1 MNVKNFFT
9 KVTVVLLACLL
20 IFMGIGNLLSGDD
33 EKEEVARVG
42 KEVITSDEYKSLYQN
57 YGKQI
62 SGSDA
67 SREQVKKLKYDLL
80 NALIEQKLL
89 FNLTSELG
97 LTVGEESIK
106 NHIKNTKYF
115 QNDKGEFDKN
125 KFYETLNDLH
135 MTEKEYIAK
144 LEKVLPAMMFMTSLF
159 KDNYPVTFGE
169 KIDEQIYKSRYQTRV
184 VDIVKITEDAVTNIP
199 EPDDQALLDLYER
212 NKSHFYYPEYRTAQY
227 ISLGQKYFEDQIK
240 ISDEEV
246 DGIIEQQELKNQRD
260 IFNAIFS
267 TKEEAETARRA
278 FEEGKTSFE
287 QIVEEFGKA
296 KLEETR
302 VNNITK
308 DFLPEDVREKVFA
321 LKVGEVSE
329 VSEVLASSFGWHIV
343 KVESAHQISD
353 EDLVDLKK
361 DIKSVLTNQK
371 SFERVNDFIN
381 QVNYKIY
388 NGSEIEEI
396 LSEYNLPIQTIG
408 PVDASGKDQ
417 SGNNVGD
424 SGDLISFIFSR
435 EKDQKGYFKGVGD
448 AVVSVKIV
456 DIFPPKLQSFE
467 EGKALAVELWRSE
480 FIKERMF
487 KFGQEVAVQLREKT
501 DLEEIQ
507 GVELVKG
514 QQMHRNKVDQQ
525 NYPFSFVEEIF
536 NMKTTGSVTDPIQ
549 YNNEI
554 IIGVLKEMHSSN
566 GKLNTLD
573 TGKRVMISLKEQLI
587 SYLESKYKVEVNH
600 AILDDI

>member
-20 IFMGIGNLLSGDD
+20 VFMGIGNFLSSND

-57 YGKQI
+57 YKKQI

-89 FNLTSELG
+89 FNLISELG

-106 NHIKNTKYF
+106 DHIRNTKYF
-115 QNDKGEFDKN
+115 QNDKGKFDKN
-125 KFYETLNDLH
+125 KFHETLNDLH
-135 MTEKEYIAK
+135 ITEKEYIAK

-169 KIDEQIYKSRYQTRV
+169 RVDEQVYKSRYQTRV

-246 DGIIEQQELKNQRD
+246 DGIIEQQELKDQRD
-260 IFNAIFS
+260 VFNVIFS

-287 QIVEEFGKA
+287 QIVGEFGKA

-308 DFLPEDVREKVFA
+308 DFLPEDMREKVFA

-329 VSEVLASSFGWHIV
+329 VLASSFGWHII

-388 NGSEIEEI
+388 NGSAIEEI
-396 LSEYNLPIQTIG
+396 LSEYSLPIQTIG

-417 SGNNVGD
+417 SDNNVGN
-424 SGDLISFIFSR
+424 SSDLISFIFSR
-435 EKDQKGYFKGVGD
+435 EKDQKSYFKSVGD

-456 DIFPPKLQSFE
+456 DIVPPKLQSFE
-467 EGKALAVELWRSE
+467 EGRALVVELWRSE

-487 KFGQEVAVQLREKT
+487 KIGQEVAVQLREKT

-507 GVELVKG
+507 GIELVKG
-514 QQMHRNKVDQQ
+514 QQMHRDEQ
-525 NYPFSFVEEIF
+525 NYPFSFIEEIF
-536 NMKTTGSVTDPIQ
+536 NMKTTSSVTDPIQ

>member
-80 NALIEQKLL
+80 NGLIEQKLL

-321 LKVGEVSE
+321 LKVGE

-587 SYLESKYKVEVNH
+587 SYLESKYKVEVNP

>member
-20 IFMGIGNLLSGDD
+20 IFVGVGNLLSGDD

-125 KFYETLNDLH
+125 KFHETLNDLH

-144 LEKVLPAMMFMTSLF
+144 LEKILPAMMFMTSLF

-169 KIDEQIYKSRYQTRV
+169 KIDEQIYNSRYQTRV

-199 EPDDQALLDLYER
+199 EPDDQTLLDLYER

-227 ISLGQKYFEDQIK
+227 ISLEQKYFEDQIK

-246 DGIIEQQELKNQRD
+246 DGIIEQQELRDQRD
-260 IFNAIFS
+260 IFNVIFS

-278 FEEGKTSFE
+278 CEEGKTSFE

-296 KLEETR
+296 ELEETR

-308 DFLPEDVREKVFA
+308 DFLPEDMREKVFA

-329 VSEVLASSFGWHIV
+329 VLASSFGWHII

-388 NGSEIEEI
+388 NGSAIEEI

-424 SGDLISFIFSR
+424 SSDLISFIFSR

-448 AVVSVKIV
+448 AVVSVKII
-456 DIFPPKLQSFE
+456 DIVPPKSQSFE
-467 EGKALAVELWRSE
+467 EGRASAVELWQSE

-487 KFGQEVAVQLREKT
+487 KIGQEFAVQLREKT
-501 DLEEIQ
+501 DWEKIQ
-507 GVELVKG
+507 GVELVED
-514 QQMHRNKVDQQ
+514 QQMHRNEQ

-566 GKLNTLD
+566 GKLNMLD

>member
-1 MNVKNFFT
+1 M
-9 KVTVVLLACLL
+9 L

-329 VSEVLASSFGWHIV
+329 VLASSFGWHIV

>member
-1 MNVKNFFT
+1 
-9 KVTVVLLACLL
+9 
-20 IFMGIGNLLSGDD
+20 MGIGNLLSGDD

-57 YGKQI
+57 YKKQI

-89 FNLTSELG
+89 FNLISELG

-125 KFYETLNDLH
+125 KFHETLNDLH

-169 KIDEQIYKSRYQTRV
+169 RVDEQIYKSRYQTRV

-246 DGIIEQQELKNQRD
+246 DGIIEQQELKDQRD
-260 IFNAIFS
+260 VFNVIFS

-287 QIVEEFGKA
+287 QIVGEFGKA
-296 KLEETR
+296 KLEETK

-308 DFLPEDVREKVFA
+308 GFLPEDVREKVFA

-329 VSEVLASSFGWHIV
+329 VLASSFGWHII

-388 NGSEIEEI
+388 NGSAIEEI

-417 SGNNVGD
+417 SGNNVGN
-424 SGDLISFIFSR
+424 SSDLISFIFSR

-448 AVVSVKIV
+448 AVVSVKII
-456 DIFPPKLQSFE
+456 DIVPPKLQSFE
-467 EGKALAVELWRSE
+467 EGRALVVELWRSE

-487 KFGQEVAVQLREKT
+487 KIGQEVAVQLREKT

-566 GKLNTLD
+566 GKLNMLD
-573 TGKRVMISLKEQLI
+573 TGKRVVISLKEQLI

>member
-106 NHIKNTKYF
+106 NQIKNTKYF

-321 LKVGEVSE
+321 LKVGE

>member
-1 MNVKNFFT
+1 MNVKKFFT

-57 YGKQI
+57 YEKQI

-246 DGIIEQQELKNQRD
+246 DGIIEQQELKDQRD

-278 FEEGKTSFE
+278 FEEGKISFE

-321 LKVGEVSE
+321 LKVGE

-456 DIFPPKLQSFE
+456 DIVPPKLQSFE

>member
-329 VSEVLASSFGWHIV
+329 VLASSFGWHIV

-487 KFGQEVAVQLREKT
+487 QFGQEVAVQLREKT

>member
-1 MNVKNFFT
+1 
-9 KVTVVLLACLL
+9 
-20 IFMGIGNLLSGDD
+20 MGIGNLLSGDD

-80 NALIEQKLL
+80 NGLIEQKLL

-321 LKVGEVSE
+321 LKVGE

-587 SYLESKYKVEVNH
+587 SYLESKYKIEVNH

>member
-9 KVTVVLLACLL
+9 KITVVLLACLL
-20 IFMGIGNLLSGDD
+20 IFVGVGNLLSGDD

-329 VSEVLASSFGWHIV
+329 VLASSFGWHIV

-448 AVVSVKIV
+448 AVVSVKII
-456 DIFPPKLQSFE
+456 DIVPPKSQSFE
-467 EGKALAVELWRSE
+467 EGRALAVELWRSE

-566 GKLNTLD
+566 GKLNMLD

>member
-20 IFMGIGNLLSGDD
+20 VFMGIGNLLSGDD

-57 YGKQI
+57 YEKQI

-89 FNLTSELG
+89 FNLIGELG

-125 KFYETLNDLH
+125 KFHETLNDLH

-169 KIDEQIYKSRYQTRV
+169 RVDEQIYKSRYQTRV

-246 DGIIEQQELKNQRD
+246 DGIIEQQELKDQRD
-260 IFNAIFS
+260 VFNVIFS

-287 QIVEEFGKA
+287 QIVGEFGKA

-329 VSEVLASSFGWHIV
+329 VLASSFGWHII

-448 AVVSVKIV
+448 AVVSVKII
-456 DIFPPKLQSFE
+456 DIVPPKLQSFE
-467 EGKALAVELWRSE
+467 EGRALAVELWCSE

-487 KFGQEVAVQLREKT
+487 KIGQEVAVQLREKT

-514 QQMHRNKVDQQ
+514 QQMQRNEVDQQ

>member
-329 VSEVLASSFGWHIV
+329 VLASSFGWHIV
-343 KVESAHQISD
+343 KVESAHKISD

-448 AVVSVKIV
+448 AVVSVKII
-456 DIFPPKLQSFE
+456 DIVPPKSQSFE
-467 EGKALAVELWRSE
+467 EGRALAVELWRSE

-566 GKLNTLD
+566 GKLNMLD

>member
-20 IFMGIGNLLSGDD
+20 VFMGIGNLLSGDD

-57 YGKQI
+57 YEKQI

-89 FNLTSELG
+89 FNLISELG

-125 KFYETLNDLH
+125 KFHETLNDLH

-169 KIDEQIYKSRYQTRV
+169 RVDEQIYKSRYQTRV

-246 DGIIEQQELKNQRD
+246 DGIIEQQELKDQRD
-260 IFNAIFS
+260 VFNVIFS

-287 QIVEEFGKA
+287 QIVGEFGKA

-329 VSEVLASSFGWHIV
+329 VLASSFGWHII
-343 KVESAHQISD
+343 KVESAHQVSD

-448 AVVSVKIV
+448 AVVSVKII
-456 DIFPPKLQSFE
+456 DIVPPKLQSFE
-467 EGKALAVELWRSE
+467 EGRALAVELWCSE

-487 KFGQEVAVQLREKT
+487 KIGQEVAVQLREKT

-514 QQMHRNKVDQQ
+514 QQMQRNEVDQQ

>member
-329 VSEVLASSFGWHIV
+329 VLASSFGWHIV

-448 AVVSVKIV
+448 TVVSVKIV

>member
-20 IFMGIGNLLSGDD
+20 VFMGIGNLLSGDD

-57 YGKQI
+57 YEKQI

-89 FNLTSELG
+89 FNLISELG

-125 KFYETLNDLH
+125 KFHETLNDLH

-169 KIDEQIYKSRYQTRV
+169 RVDEQIYKSRYQTRV

-199 EPDDQALLDLYER
+199 EPDDQVLLDLYER

-246 DGIIEQQELKNQRD
+246 DGIIEQQELKDQRD
-260 IFNAIFS
+260 VFNVIFS

-287 QIVEEFGKA
+287 QIVGEFGKA

-329 VSEVLASSFGWHIV
+329 VLASSFGWHII

-448 AVVSVKIV
+448 AVVSVKII
-456 DIFPPKLQSFE
+456 DIVPPKLQSFE
-467 EGKALAVELWRSE
+467 EGRALAVELWCSE

-487 KFGQEVAVQLREKT
+487 KIGQEVAVQLREKT

-514 QQMHRNKVDQQ
+514 QQMQRNEVDQQ

>member
-20 IFMGIGNLLSGDD
+20 VFMGIGNLLSGDD

-57 YGKQI
+57 YEKQI

-89 FNLTSELG
+89 FNLISELG

-115 QNDKGEFDKN
+115 QNNKGEFDKN
-125 KFYETLNDLH
+125 KFHETLNDLH

-169 KIDEQIYKSRYQTRV
+169 RVDEQIYKSRYQTRV

-246 DGIIEQQELKNQRD
+246 DGIIEQQELKDQRD
-260 IFNAIFS
+260 VFNVIFS

-287 QIVEEFGKA
+287 QIVGEFGKA

-308 DFLPEDVREKVFA
+308 DFLPEDVREKVFD
-321 LKVGEVSE
+321 LKVGE
-329 VSEVLASSFGWHIV
+329 VSEVLASSFGWHII

-424 SGDLISFIFSR
+424 SSDLISFIFSR

-448 AVVSVKIV
+448 AVVSVKII
-456 DIFPPKLQSFE
+456 DIVPPKLQSFE
-467 EGKALAVELWRSE
+467 EGRALAVELWCSE

-487 KFGQEVAVQLREKT
+487 KIGQEVAVQLREKT

-514 QQMHRNKVDQQ
+514 QQMHRNEQ
-525 NYPFSFVEEIF
+525 NYPLSFVEEIF

-554 IIGVLKEMHSSN
+554 IIGVLKEMYSSN

>member
-20 IFMGIGNLLSGDD
+20 IFVGVGNLLSGDD

-125 KFYETLNDLH
+125 KFHETLNDLH

-144 LEKVLPAMMFMTSLF
+144 LEKILPAMMFMTSLF

-169 KIDEQIYKSRYQTRV
+169 KIDEQIYNSRYQTRV

-199 EPDDQALLDLYER
+199 EPDDQTLLDLYER

-227 ISLGQKYFEDQIK
+227 ISLEQKYFEDQIK

-246 DGIIEQQELKNQRD
+246 DGIIEQQELRDQRD
-260 IFNAIFS
+260 IFNVIFS

-296 KLEETR
+296 ELEETR

-308 DFLPEDVREKVFA
+308 DFLPEDMREKVFA

-329 VSEVLASSFGWHIV
+329 VLASSFGWHII

-448 AVVSVKIV
+448 AVVSVKII
-456 DIFPPKLQSFE
+456 DIVPPKSQSFE
-467 EGKALAVELWRSE
+467 EGRALAVELWRSE

-566 GKLNTLD
+566 GKLNMLD

>member
-42 KEVITSDEYKSLYQN
+42 KEVIMSDEYKSLYQN
-57 YGKQI
+57 YEKQI

-246 DGIIEQQELKNQRD
+246 DGIIEQQELKNQID

-321 LKVGEVSE
+321 LKVGE

-525 NYPFSFVEEIF
+525 NYPFSFIEEIF

>member
-80 NALIEQKLL
+80 NGLIEQKLL

-135 MTEKEYIAK
+135 MTEKEDIAK

-321 LKVGEVSE
+321 LKVGE

>member
-57 YGKQI
+57 YEKQI

-67 SREQVKKLKYDLL
+67 SREQVKKLKYNLL

-89 FNLTSELG
+89 FNLISELG

-125 KFYETLNDLH
+125 KFHETLNDLH

-227 ISLGQKYFEDQIK
+227 ISLDQKYFEDQIK

-246 DGIIEQQELKNQRD
+246 DGIIEQQELKDQRD
-260 IFNAIFS
+260 IFNVIFS
-267 TKEEAETARRA
+267 AKEEAETARRA
-278 FEEGKTSFE
+278 FEEGKTSLE
-287 QIVEEFGKA
+287 QIVEEFGKT

-329 VSEVLASSFGWHIV
+329 VLASSFGWHIV

-353 EDLVDLKK
+353 EDLVDLKQ

-388 NGSEIEEI
+388 NGSTIEEI
-396 LSEYNLPIQTIG
+396 LNEYNLPIQTIG

-435 EKDQKGYFKGVGD
+435 EKDQKGYFKGVGN

-456 DIFPPKLQSFE
+456 DIVSPKLQSFE
-467 EGKALAVELWRSE
+467 EGGALAVELWRSE

-514 QQMHRNKVDQQ
+514 QQMHRNEQ